1 MRRGLAYG
9 RQFVAYQLE
18 YNSKLRSL
26 DMKEQLDK
34 LNNDVSRSAPG
45 SEQQN
50 VEKGNNSVASI
61 IKRKAVKYRERYHS
75 IETSLNSI
83 LNVSFN
89 FPDCQ
94 SKLFTNQEWLGL
106 REKYRPVGY
115 STTEYGRAR
124 SILQLVFQAYRQ
136 IKTFGIS
143 WVEIYKEAKK
153 LEKHYD
159 PVFIPKGDIHI
170 TLHDTVSKEAP
181 KVDFRVVKDKTKQR
195 YYIEHDVTILEAAE

>member
-50 VEKGNNSVASI
+50 RQVKKGVVSLG
-61 IKRKAVKYRERYHS
+61 
-75 IETSLNSI
+75 LNSI